1 MTKINQTPEQIA
13 RDEIDAR
20 LAAAGWSV
28 QPNKAIDH
36 TLAKGVAIREYQTS
50 IGPADYVLF
59 GEKRALGVV
68 GRGVATVPI
77 FLLVPQVKLRKRLD
91 LARDA
96 ERAVDGVP
104 GLIVANWV

>member
-1 MTKINQTPEQIA
+1 MTNINQTPEQIA

-59 GEKRALGVV
+59 GDKRAVGVV
-68 GRGVATVPI
+68 EAKPDSWGLKITTVET
-77 FLLVPQVKLRKRLD
+77 QSS
-91 LARDA
+91 
-96 ERAVDGVP
+96 G
-104 GLIVANWV
+104 